1 MSGLQNLQMPVRS
14 PKKHRNPSI
23 SNYSTMLSEEK
34 DQYIEKLRR
43 RNHRAWEK
51 IQELEDNNAEFWRT
65 IKKQQN
71 LLEVI
76 RGTLHKEK
84 SDFTKQIEDLRSQ
97 KNDEILLLK
106 TLLLKERGARGTSG
120 TVKSDNEDNA
130 PLKLDHDSISRE
142 NLTSLEKLISTSGDN
157 NYFFH
162 TNPKVKPVD
171 LAPNKTE
178 AEHSSREEIF
188 GKLLQKV
195 GDESSQ
201 EGQCSELKSS
211 DQETVNTNMP
221 QSKANPDSG
230 VELENKRS
238 KELLQAMELQTENAA
253 LERETE
259 YKDPE
264 LSAKTELKVDSRDI
278 MKELVELRKEIVE
291 KNIIAEENA
300 SRIEELTKS
309 LAEAEAK
316 ILSQE
321 NLIQKVNELDTLVH
335 KVKEDR
341 AEEIMSLTQEYQ
353 LEKQKKITE
362 LEALRQQFEWM
373 KVSKLLTINSVAA
386 ELERLRNAQSI
397 FIH

>member
-1 MSGLQNLQMPVRS
+1 MSSSQNSKLPTRS
-14 PKKHRNPSI
+14 PPKQRHLSI
-23 SNYSTMLSEEK
+23 SNYSTMVSEEK
-34 DQYIEKLRR
+34 DQYIEKLRK

-51 IQELEDNNAEFWRT
+51 IQELEDNNSEFWRT

-106 TLLLKERGARGTSG
+106 KLLLKERGAPETSG
-120 TVKSDNEDNA
+120 TVKSEHNSNA
-130 PLKLDHDSISRE
+130 PQKCDNDSISTE
-142 NLTSLEKLISTSGDN
+142 NLTSLQKLRTTSGDN

-162 TNPKVKPVD
+162 TNPKVKVID
-171 LAPNKTE
+171 LAANQTE
-178 AEHSSREEIF
+178 AKQSDREEIF
-188 GKLLQKV
+188 SKLLQKA
-195 GDESSQ
+195 DNETSQ
-201 EGQCSELKSS
+201 DGQCSELKSS
-211 DQETVNTNMP
+211 EQRTVNKNVA
-221 QSKANPDSG
+221 QSKTKLDSG

-238 KELLQAMELQTENAA
+238 KELLQSTELQEENASQ
-253 LERETE
+253 ERETQ
-259 YKDPE
+259 YKDPRPSTKYE
-264 LSAKTELKVDSRDI
+264 FEVVNRDI
-278 MKELVELRKEIVE
+278 KKEIVE
-291 KNIIAEENA
+291 VRKELLEKNIIVEENA
-300 SRIEELTKS
+300 LRIEELTKS

-316 ILSQE
+316 ILSQQ

-335 KVKEDR
+335 KVREDR
-341 AEEIMSLTQEYQ
+341 AVEIMSLTQEYQ

-397 FIH
+397 FIR

>member
-1 MSGLQNLQMPVRS
+1 
-14 PKKHRNPSI
+14 
-23 SNYSTMLSEEK
+23 MLSEEK

-106 TLLLKERGARGTSG
+106 TLLLNERGAGGTSDAAK
-120 TVKSDNEDNA
+120 TDNGDNA
-130 PLKLDHDSISRE
+130 PPKLDHDSISTE
-142 NLTSLEKLISTSGDN
+142 NLTSLEKLISTSGDY

-171 LAPNKTE
+171 IAAKTE

-188 GKLLQKV
+188 SKLLQKV
-195 GDESSQ
+195 GNGSSQ
-201 EGQCSELKSS
+201 DEQCSELKSS
-211 DQETVNTNMP
+211 DQETVNANMP
-221 QSKANPDSG
+221 QSIAKLDSE
-230 VELENKRS
+230 VELESNRS
-238 KELLQAMELQTENAA
+238 KEQLQAIEQQKENVPH
-253 LERETE
+253 ERETQ

-264 LSAKTELKVDSRDI
+264 LSAPNELELDSKDI
-278 MKELVELRKEIVE
+278 SKELVEVRKEIME
-291 KNIIAEENA
+291 KNIIAKENA

-321 NLIQKVNELDTLVH
+321 NLIQKVNELDTLVQ
-335 KVKEDR
+335 KVKNDR

-362 LEALRQQFEWM
+362 LESLRQQFEWM

-386 ELERLRNAQSI
+386 ELERLRNAQSV